1 MTKEPRFYLDKAE
14 IFFLRL
20 TLLYLFAHYCTK
32 GTHLFLY
39 LGKVCDP
46 DETRLVLPQVRN
58 LCDFDGNNFCPAT
71 NDNPQNYEQ
80 IKDKTVQQSRLKSLG
95 NIPLSE
101 APSMH
106 TLSCTKQGL
115 IPVSKVTERGKQ
127 HMYN

>member
-1 MTKEPRFYLDKAE
+1 MGRFY
-14 IFFLRL
+14 
-20 TLLYLFAHYCTK
+20 
-32 GTHLFLY
+32 
-39 LGKVCDP
+39 
-46 DETRLVLPQVRN
+46 
-58 LCDFDGNNFCPAT
+58 
-71 NDNPQNYEQ
+71 
-80 IKDKTVQQSRLKSLG
+80 KDKTVQQSRLKSLG